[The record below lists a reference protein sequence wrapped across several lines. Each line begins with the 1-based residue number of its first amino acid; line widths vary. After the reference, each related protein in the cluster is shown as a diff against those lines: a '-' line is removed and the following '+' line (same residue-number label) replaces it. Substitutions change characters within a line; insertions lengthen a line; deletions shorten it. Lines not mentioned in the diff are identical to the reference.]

1 MLLAIEE
8 FIATNYRGLRGL
20 TLKGLGRVTL
30 LVGEN
35 DSGKTSVL
43 EAMSLMGS
51 PLDPWEWWRIAGRRD
66 PFGIGSRRPVVERL
80 RWLFPQRASD
90 GPHQAF
96 EGGIALS
103 QTGRSPFVSMK
114 ASYQVLRS
122 AVETNVTDEDAVLED
137 EQRRGAR
144 IEIDLVSN
152 ENFPTPVRGQEGKPV
167 HKTHIAYTWWEGE
180 RFVPEPETSLPGF
193 ATEYITP
200 YDHWFHGWPARMYSE
215 ARLRNGTTPVAEI
228 LSAVDPRVVGV
239 EVLSERSDIS
249 PRTGEAVLYLRDRV
263 AGLLPVEAY
272 GDGMRR
278 ILLMALAVAR
288 AQNGV
293 LLIDEIDT
301 AIHISVLGRVF
312 RWLLDTCADFNVQ
325 LVVTTHSLEA
335 VDAILAADATPEE
348 DIVCFRLERSTD
360 GVQAQRLSENLLK
373 RIRFE
378 RGAEIR

>member
-1 MLLAIEE
+1 MPLAIEE
-8 FIATNYRGLRGL
+8 FTAASYRGLRGMA
-20 TLKGLGRVTL
+20 LKGLGRVTL
-30 LVGEN
+30 LVGQN

-43 EAMSLMGS
+43 EAMSMMGS
-51 PLDPWEWWRIAGRRD
+51 PLDPFEWMSLAGRRD
-66 PFGIGSRRPVVERL
+66 PVSIGSRRTIVERL

-96 EGGIALS
+96 EDGIALS
-103 QTGRSPFVSMK
+103 QTGRAPFGSMK
-114 ASYQVLRS
+114 ASYQLLQS
-122 AVETNVTDEDAVLED
+122 AIETTVTDEDAVLED

-144 IEIDLVSN
+144 IEIEIVPN
-152 ENFPTPVRGQEGKPV
+152 ERFPRPILGPDGEPF
-167 HKTHIAYTWWEGE
+167 KTHVAYTWWEGA
-180 RFVPEPETSLPGF
+180 RFVLERNLDAPMLP
-193 ATEYITP
+193 TEYITP
-200 YDHWFHGWPARMYSE
+200 FDHWFRGLPAKMYSE
-215 ARLRNGTTPVAEI
+215 ARLQNGPSPVAEI

-239 EVLSERSDIS
+239 EVLSEQSDL
-249 PRTGEAVLYLRDRV
+249 PRRAGEAVLYLRDRV

-278 ILLMALAVAR
+278 ILLMALAVSR

-301 AIHISVLGRVF
+301 AIHVSVLGRVF
-312 RWLLDTCADFNVQ
+312 RWLLDTSASFNVQ

-335 VDAILAADATPEE
+335 VDAILAADVTPEE

-360 GVQAQRLSENLLK
+360 GVHAQRLSENLLK
-373 RIRFE
+373 RIRLE